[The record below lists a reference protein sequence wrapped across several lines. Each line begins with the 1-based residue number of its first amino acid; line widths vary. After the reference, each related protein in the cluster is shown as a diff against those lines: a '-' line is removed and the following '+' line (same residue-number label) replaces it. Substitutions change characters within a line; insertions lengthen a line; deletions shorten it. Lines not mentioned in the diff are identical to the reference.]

1 VFPVDAP
8 LARRLVAVPTPV
20 AVARPDLGY
29 PWPWGVSR
37 WLPGSS
43 GDFHTGNLLAA
54 DGRLSAVI
62 DFGGLGAGDPATDLQ
77 IAYTLLEPAPRAAFR
92 AALDLD
98 EATWARGRGWT
109 LTGGLPAH
117 RAYAAG
123 DARIAEQTTRQIT
136 AALAD
141 AAPSPGP
148 ATGRP
153 AGRL

>member
-1 VFPVDAP
+1 VVSVPRAAP
-8 LARRLVAVPTPV
+8 AFH
-20 AVARPDLGY
+20 
-29 PWPWGVSR
+29 
-37 WLPGSS
+37 

-141 AAPSPGP
+141 AAPAPGP